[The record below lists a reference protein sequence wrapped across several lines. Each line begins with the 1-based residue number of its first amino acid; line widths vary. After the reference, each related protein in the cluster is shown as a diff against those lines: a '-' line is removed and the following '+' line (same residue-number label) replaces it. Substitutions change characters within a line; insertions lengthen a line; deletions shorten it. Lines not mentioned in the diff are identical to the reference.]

1 MTNLEAGLRKL
12 VEDLEGENLDFALV
26 GGLAVSI
33 RAEPRLTRD
42 VDVAVSVR
50 EDSEAEAAV
59 LRMRESGYVPDV
71 LTEHDTTNRLASARL
86 IHPDRPEII
95 LDMLFASCGIEPEI
109 VAMAESIEALPGLVV
124 PVARTGHLI
133 AMKLLASDE
142 RQRPTD
148 YDDLRSLIAI
158 AAADEIDLARRAADL
173 ITDRGYHR
181 GRNLGEILSQ
191 LA

>member
-133 AMKLLASDE
+133 AMKLLASDA
-142 RQRPTD
+142 RQRPND
-148 YDDLRSLIAI
+148 YDDLLSLANF
-158 AAADEIDLARRAADL
+158 ADAEDRALASGAVDL
-173 ITDRGYHR
+173 ITERGYNR
-181 GRNLGEILSQ
+181 GRDLQ
-191 LA
+191 KALAELV

>member
-1 MTNLEAGLRKL
+1 LTNLEAGLRKL

-86 IHPDRPEII
+86 SHPDRPEII

-109 VAMAESIEALPGLVV
+109 VAMAETIEALPGLVV

-158 AAADEIDLARRAADL
+158 AAAEEIDLARRAVDL